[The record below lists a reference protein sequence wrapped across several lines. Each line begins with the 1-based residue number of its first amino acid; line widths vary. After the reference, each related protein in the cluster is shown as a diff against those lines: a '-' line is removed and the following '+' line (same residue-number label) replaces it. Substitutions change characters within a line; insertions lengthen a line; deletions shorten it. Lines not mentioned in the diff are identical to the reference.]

1 MSGRPAPI
9 LVIGIGNPSRG
20 DDALGPLALER
31 LAALELPDVELLADF
46 QLQVEHALDL
56 EGRREV
62 IFIDA
67 SVAAA
72 APFEFGPVAPA
83 ADASATTHALSPAAV
98 LDTYRRVIGV
108 PPPARVL
115 AIRGQAFELGDPLS
129 ARAAKHLDLAVA
141 MLAQRLRQQVDR
153 GDPASPVRADDTASG
168 TRRGRCAG
176 LRPTSESAVG

>member
-1 MSGRPAPI
+1 MPARPAPI

-31 LAALELPDVELLADF
+31 LAVLGLPDVELLADF

-67 SVAAA
+67 SVAAN
-72 APFEFGPVAPA
+72 APFDFGPVEPA

-108 PPPARVL
+108 PPPASVL
-115 AIRGQAFELGDPLS
+115 AIRGHAFELGEPLS

-141 MLAQRLRQQVDR
+141 MLAQRLRAQVDR
-153 GDPASPVRADDTASG
+153 RDPANPIRTDDRAA
-168 TRRGRCAG
+168 RVAG
-176 LRPTSESAVG
+176 DAPSSFLQANQP